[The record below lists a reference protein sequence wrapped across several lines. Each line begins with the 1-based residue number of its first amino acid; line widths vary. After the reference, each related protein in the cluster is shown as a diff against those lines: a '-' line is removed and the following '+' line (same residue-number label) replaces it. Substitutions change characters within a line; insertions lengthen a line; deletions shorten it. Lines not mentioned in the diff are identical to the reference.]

1 MTNQSD
7 RPLTPLL
14 IAFLLVYAVAVMIC
28 GVLVDGTIAL
38 AFVSVGVMAVLATLI
53 GVELFRH
60 LDDGD

>member
-28 GVLVDGTIAL
+28 GVLVDGTLAL
-38 AFVSVGVMAVLATLI
+38 VFVSVGVMAVIATLI
-53 GVELFRH
+53 GVELFRN
-60 LDDGD
+60 LED